1 MLLADKGEIP
11 MGNQYLPDITHL
23 EGEEYSHDQSKF
35 ETKMWE
41 THSSVIDKQID
52 QLLVVAH
59 SLGNFEWTLDYS
71 SSSV

>member
-1 MLLADKGEIP
+1 MLLANKGEIP
-11 MGNQYLPDITHL
+11 MRNQYLADITHL
-23 EGEEYSHDQSKF
+23 EGEEYSHDQSKS
-35 ETKMWE
+35 ETKVWE
-41 THSSVIDKQID
+41 THSSIIDKQID